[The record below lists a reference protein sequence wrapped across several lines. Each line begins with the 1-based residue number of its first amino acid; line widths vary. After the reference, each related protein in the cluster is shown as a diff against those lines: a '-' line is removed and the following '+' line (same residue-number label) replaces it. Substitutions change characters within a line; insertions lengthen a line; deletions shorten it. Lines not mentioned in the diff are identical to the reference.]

1 MKKFR
6 LLFLLLTTL
15 TIHPFIGFS
24 QDADVR
30 IETGLPSRSSF
41 IARALLNEEGTMIL
55 VDISNMDEM
64 AKKANFYLINLETF
78 ELVSSFK
85 VKKWTYFHDAFFYKD
100 NSIYLT
106 YGIRIRSKYLIFDG
120 NTGEMTG
127 KVLAKKCPKGEGYYS
142 EELEI
147 DYQKISKDKGKII
160 LEHCV
165 ISFDREESVIE
176 ISERK

>member
-1 MKKFR
+1 MKKVYSLF
-6 LLFLLLTTL
+6 LLFLAL
-15 TIHPFIGFS
+15 HPIFSFS

-30 IETGLPSRSSF
+30 IETGLPSHSSYM
-41 IARALLNEEGTMIL
+41 ARGLLNEDGTMIL
-55 VDISNMDEM
+55 IDISNTEEM

-100 NSIYLT
+100 NSIYLS
-106 YGIRIRSKYLIFDG
+106 YGIRIRVKYLIFDG

-127 KVLAKKCPKGEGYYS
+127 KVLAKKCPKGEGYNS
-142 EELEI
+142 KEQEI
-147 DYQKISKDKGKII
+147 DYSKISKDKGKII
-160 LEHCV
+160 LDHCT

-176 ISERK
+176 ISERN